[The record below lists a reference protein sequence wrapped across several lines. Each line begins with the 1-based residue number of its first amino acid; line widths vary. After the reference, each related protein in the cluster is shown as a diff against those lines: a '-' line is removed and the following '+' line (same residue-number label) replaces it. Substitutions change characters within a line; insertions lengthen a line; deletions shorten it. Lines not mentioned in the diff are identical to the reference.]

1 MKEDNH
7 IFWRD
12 EILQLLFWMRGEGMG
27 ESQSSQALA
36 RFLNLEESAL
46 MPHLILMMDAGYL
59 VPENDRFALSAMGQ
73 IEGSR
78 RFREEFEPLLS
89 QGHGECNDPNC
100 DCHEL
105 GAEYC
110 KTHAHEHPASPK
122 NR

>member
-1 MKEDNH
+1 MKENNH

-27 ESQSSQALA
+27 ESQSPQALA
-36 RFLNLEESAL
+36 RFLNIEESAL
-46 MPHLILMMDAGYL
+46 IPHLDQMTAAGYL
-59 VPENDRFALSAMGQ
+59 LVKEEGFALSDMGRT
-73 IEGSR
+73 EGSR

-110 KTHAHEHPASPK
+110 KTHAPTD
-122 NR
+122 R